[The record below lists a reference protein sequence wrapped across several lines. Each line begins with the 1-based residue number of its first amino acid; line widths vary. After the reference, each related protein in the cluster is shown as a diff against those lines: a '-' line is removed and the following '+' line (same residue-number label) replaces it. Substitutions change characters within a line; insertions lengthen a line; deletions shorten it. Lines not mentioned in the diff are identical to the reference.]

1 MKKILMLLLAL
12 CMITACTPTELV
24 VNENVD
30 NTGMVAP
37 VEEDKFNLIRKSNE
51 EINYDDY
58 ELLGHYTT
66 EFDGI
71 DEDVE
76 VKLYTSAQ
84 RDKMGNLMWDDSQNW
99 VLTVEDSDGVYMLYN
114 ERING
119 QAYMKVMKSY
129 NDNSEETL
137 INLHIYANTHNT
149 IMEYSFNG
157 EAFEERI
164 RYTTDEISKQG
175 ISELYSSIPQYE

>member
-1 MKKILMLLLAL
+1 MKKILILLLTL
-12 CMITACTPTELV
+12 CMITACTPTESV
-24 VNENVD
+24 VNETVD
-30 NTGMVAP
+30 NTETVAP

-66 EFDGI
+66 EVDGI

-84 RDKMGNLMWDDSQNW
+84 RDKMGNLMCDDSQNW
-99 VLTVEDSDGVYMLYN
+99 FLTVETSDGVYMLYN

-137 INLHIYANTHNT
+137 INLHIYANTHNE
-149 IMEYSFNG
+149 IREYSFNG
-157 EAFEERI
+157 KDFEERI
-164 RYTTDEISKQG
+164 RYTTDETSVHG